1 MVEVAE
7 EFGVEC
13 LPLGETMVQIF
24 NDQAAQ
30 YIEAGDDEETAY
42 NKVRYSYYIYN
53 SRLVEDW
60 GFTSE
65 EADAYKDGADD
76 TTHLNDNGAQAIAQ
90 LIAQLIG
97 ESNSSL
103 ADYLK

>member
-1 MVEVAE
+1 
-7 EFGVEC
+7 
-13 LPLGETMVQIF
+13 MVQTF
-24 NDQAAQ
+24 NEQAAQ
-30 YIEAGDDEETAY
+30 YIEAGDEETDAY
-42 NKVRYSYYIYN
+42 DKVRHAYYIYH
-53 SRLVEDW
+53 SRLEEDW